1 MKSTDGGTSPLWAG
15 PFLRSRSV
23 WRRYREHKR
32 ASVHLFLSV
41 PDCGWDVTT
50 CIGSCCLAFP
60 TAMESEP
67 GPGAE
72 INPPSP
78 YVALSFITARE
89 TKPGH

>member
-1 MKSTDGGTSPLWAG
+1 MEEPVHCGQGHSSGPEVCGESTGS
-15 PFLRSRSV
+15 
-23 WRRYREHKR
+23 
-32 ASVHLFLSV
+32 ASGQACIYFSV